1 MKWKSI
7 YLYIYKYIFNLH
19 AFNFG
24 GIGHTAVTCTRV
36 YLARQTKKIKLVTEV
51 GKFSQDINNWNSIWD
66 ILVSSVKISVEE
78 LSIYSW
84 LYREIRMKTSDTK
97 ILSTVLSTHS
107 SLIPVTCTSLRF
119 WTSA

>member
-97 ILSTVLSTHS
+97 EQQHGGH
-107 SLIPVTCTSLRF
+107 
-119 WTSA
+119 